1 METLDIHLKLKEKLN
16 KFIQLNKIPHI
27 IFYGNSGSGKRYI
40 LNYFINQIYTQEEKK
55 QYTMYVNCAH
65 GKGIRFIRN
74 ELKFFAKTNLKN
86 KDIFK
91 SIILFNANHLTIDAQ
106 SALRRCI
113 EEYSHTTRFF
123 IVLDNK
129 DKLLQPILSRFC
141 MLFVPNPRIHNEK
154 INLFDNNSNVNKLKM
169 QIKNEKMAYL
179 KKKLKKCNLNELI
192 KIVSNLYEKG
202 INALDILEYINETV
216 EDNEKKY
223 LMLIYF
229 NKIKKEFRNEKLLMF
244 YICYFMFLRKDLDLE
259 NILTM

>member
-1 METLDIHLKLKEKLN
+1 MVI
-16 KFIQLNKIPHI
+16 
-27 IFYGNSGSGKRYI
+27 GSGKDI
-40 LNYFINQIYTQEEKK
+40 LDYFINQIYSIEEKK
-55 QYTMYVNCAH
+55 QYTMYVNCVH
-65 GKGIRFIRN
+65 GKGIRFIR
-74 ELKFFAKTNLKN
+74 ELKFFAKTNFKN

-154 INLFDNNSNVNKLKM
+154 INLFKNNQSVYKIKM

-179 KKKLKKCNLNELI
+179 KKKIKKCNLKDLCS
-192 KIVSNLYEKG
+192 IVVNLYEKG
-202 INALDILEYINETV
+202 INALDILDYIEETV
-216 EDNEKKY
+216 ESSEKKY

-229 NKIKKEFRNEKLLMF
+229 NKIKREFRNEKLLMF
-244 YICYFMFLRKDLDLE
+244 YICYFMFLRKELDLE

>member
-1 METLDIHLKLKEKLN
+1 MKTLNIHSELKEKLN

-40 LNYFINQIYTQEEKK
+40 LDYFINQIYTVEEKK

-65 GKGIRFIRN
+65 GKGIRFIRD

-154 INLFDNNSNVNKLKM
+154 INLFNNNQSVNKLKM

-179 KKKLKKCNLNELI
+179 KKKIKKCNLKDLCS
-192 KIVSNLYEKG
+192 IVVNLYEKG
-202 INALDILEYINETV
+202 INALDILDYIEETV
-216 EDNEKKY
+216 ESSEKKY

-229 NKIKKEFRNEKLLMF
+229 NKIKREFRNEKLLMF
-244 YICYFMFLRKDLDLE
+244 YICYFMFLRKELDLE

>member
-1 METLDIHLKLKEKLN
+1 MDTETIHDNLKEKLN
-16 KFIQLNKIPHI
+16 KFIELNKIPHI
-27 IFYGNSGSGKRYI
+27 IFYGNSGSGKKYI
-40 LNYFINQIYTQEEKK
+40 LNYFINRIYSSDERK

-65 GKGIRFIRN
+65 GKGIRFIRD

-141 MLFVPNPRIHNEK
+141 MIFVPKPTIKNK
-154 INLFDNNSNVNKLKM
+154 KVNLFDINEDVHSLRST
-169 QIKNEKMAYL
+169 IKANQFSYL
-179 KKKLKKCNLNELI
+179 KKKLKKTNLKELS
-192 KIVSNLYEKG
+192 KIIENLYEKG
-202 INALDILEYINETV
+202 INALTIMNYINETI
-216 EDNEKKY
+216 EDSEEKY
-223 LMLIYF
+223 LYLIYF

-244 YICYFMFLRKDLDLE
+244 YICYFMFLRKELHLE

>member
-1 METLDIHLKLKEKLN
+1 M
-16 KFIQLNKIPHI
+16 
-27 IFYGNSGSGKRYI
+27 
-40 LNYFINQIYTQEEKK
+40 
-55 QYTMYVNCAH
+55 
-65 GKGIRFIRN
+65 
-74 ELKFFAKTNLKN
+74 
-86 KDIFK
+86 
-91 SIILFNANHLTIDAQ
+91 FNANHLTIDAQ

-154 INLFDNNSNVNKLKM
+154 INLFNNNLTVNKLKM

-179 KKKLKKCNLNELI
+179 KKKIKKCSLKDLCN
-192 KIVSNLYEKG
+192 IVVNLYEKG
-202 INALDILEYINETV
+202 INALDILDYIEETV
-216 EDNEKKY
+216 ESSEKKY

-229 NKIKKEFRNEKLLMF
+229 NKIKREFRNEKLLMF
-244 YICYFMFLRKDLDLE
+244 YICYFMFLRKELDLE

>member
-1 METLDIHLKLKEKLN
+1 MK
-16 KFIQLNKIPHI
+16 
-27 IFYGNSGSGKRYI
+27 
-40 LNYFINQIYTQEEKK
+40 KK

-65 GKGIRFIRN
+65 GKGIRFIRD

-141 MLFVPNPRIHNEK
+141 MIFVPKPNINNK
-154 INLFDNNSNVNKLKM
+154 KVNLFDINENVHSLRSSIQTN
-169 QIKNEKMAYL
+169 QFSYL
-179 KKKLKKCNLNELI
+179 KKKLKKTTLKDLSKTVE
-192 KIVSNLYEKG
+192 NLYEKG
-202 INALDILEYINETV
+202 INALTILDYINETI
-216 EDNEKKY
+216 ENSEEKY
-223 LMLIYF
+223 LYLIYF

-244 YICYFMFLRKDLDLE
+244 YICYFMFLRKELDLE

>member
-1 METLDIHLKLKEKLN
+1 MEDIHLKLKEKLN
-16 KFIQLNKIPHI
+16 KFIQHNKIPHI

-40 LNYFINQIYTQEEKK
+40 LNYFINQIYTLEERK

-141 MLFVPNPRIHNEK
+141 MIFVPNPKIHNEK
-154 INLFDNNSNVNKLKM
+154 INLFNNNSNVNKLKM
-169 QIKNEKMAYL
+169 LIKNEKMAYL
-179 KKKLKKCNLNELI
+179 KKKLKNYNLSELS
-192 KIVSNLYEKG
+192 KIVINLYEKG
-202 INALDILEYINETV
+202 INALDILDYIDETV
-216 EDNEKKY
+216 VDSEKKY

-229 NKIKKEFRNEKLLMF
+229 NTIKKEFRNEKLLMF
-244 YICYFMFLRKDLDLE
+244 FICYFTFLRKDLNLE